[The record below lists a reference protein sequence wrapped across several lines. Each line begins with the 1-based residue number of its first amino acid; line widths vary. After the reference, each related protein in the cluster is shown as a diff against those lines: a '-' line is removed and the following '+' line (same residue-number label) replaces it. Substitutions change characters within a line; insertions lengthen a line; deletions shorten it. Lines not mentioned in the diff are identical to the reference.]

1 VVYQD
6 TAKNISDLRSMTMFT
21 VKDWDAGKQ
30 HLKQQA
36 VKDR

>member
-1 VVYQD
+1 
-6 TAKNISDLRSMTMFT
+6 MTMFT